1 VARVY
6 ERDARPSDL
15 GRLAW
20 TVEAA
25 AGQGDP
31 VASAI
36 LDHGAAELALSA
48 RAVHGRLVF
57 TAGPVPVVLA
67 GGAFRACSSLFG
79 RVASRLDIPRAEP
92 RLLTQE
98 PAAGAV
104 TLARDLLD

>member
-1 VARVY
+1 VY

-20 TVEAA
+20 IVEAA

-36 LDHGAAELALSA
+36 LDHGAAELALAA
-48 RAVHGRLVF
+48 RAVHERLVF
-57 TAGPVPVVLA
+57 AGGPIPVVLA
-67 GGAFRACSSLFG
+67 GGAFRACPSLFG
-79 RVASRLDIPRAEP
+79 RVDARLGITGAEA
-92 RLLTQE
+92 RLLATE

-104 TLARDLLD
+104 ILARDLLG